1 MEETISAG
9 EAIIKF
15 ETESAAFAAVGG
27 HDNAANGKESKES
40 EIKSRKKTDESQV
53 EKQETGIEV
62 ATTETGAGND
72 VSGTV
77 VLVDLDAYQCVV
89 SLK

>member
-15 ETESAAFAAVGG
+15 ETESAAFAVVAG
-27 HDNAANGKESKES
+27 HDNAANGKES

-62 ATTETGAGND
+62 ATTETGAGNN